1 MCGYCPGDSDEIY
14 SQLKPSDKEDMLT
27 GRCGLLPRE
36 EREKFAVEF
45 EILIVGVSALARSIR
60 AKALGLAG
68 KR

>member
-1 MCGYCPGDSDEIY
+1 MKYIVNS
-14 SQLKPSDKEDMLT
+14 KPSDKEDMLT

-36 EREKFAVEF
+36 EREKVEF
-45 EILIVGVSALARSIR
+45 KILIVGVSALARSIR